1 MAFSSKIYEEYMN
14 KMKSHF
20 SLAYRNENSFRGPS
34 DTTKQLISPEI
45 KIPCKY
51 CLTYLYFNDFPIN
64 DDTLCS
70 EINTYRCF

>member
-1 MAFSSKIYEEYMN
+1 MAFSRKIYEEYMN

-45 KIPCKY
+45 KKPN
-51 CLTYLYFNDFPIN
+51 LLV
-64 DDTLCS
+64 L
-70 EINTYRCF
+70 